1 MANWSEI
8 RESVGRAANRAL
20 RKTEELADTAS
31 MHLKLKNLE
40 SKRESKYASLGKLT
54 YRQLKTEETFT
65 EEIAKLIEELD
76 EIREKIRVV
85 KDEIEAAKKAK
96 EAEKAQKKAEEAAKL
111 KAEFD
116 AEQAKKKAQR
126 EAEARAKA
134 EAEEKAKREKEGQL
148 SLWDL

>member
-1 MANWSEI
+1 MTLLEFIEKIKAEHNISTSTGNLEKMI
-8 RESVGRAANRAL
+8 NKRARAAAGQANCVAIDNETVKGWIL
-20 RKTEELADTAS
+20 EYEGWKAD
-31 MHLKLKNLE
+31 
-40 SKRESKYASLGKLT
+40 
-54 YRQLKTEETFT
+54 
-65 EEIAKLIEELD
+65 D
-76 EIREKIRVV
+76 
-85 KDEIEAAKKAK
+85 D
-96 EAEKAQKKAEEAAKL
+96 KKAEEAAKL

>member
-40 SKRESKYASLGKLT
+40 GKRESKYASLGKLT

-96 EAEKAQKKAEEAAKL
+96 EAEKAQKKAKEAEEAAK
-111 KAEFD
+111 KVMDEMAED
-116 AEQAKKKAQR
+116 AEEDAS
-126 EAEARAKA
+126 
-134 EAEEKAKREKEGQL
+134 EEDGE
-148 SLWDL
+148 

>member
-96 EAEKAQKKAEEAAKL
+96 EAEKAQKKAEEAAER
-111 KAEFD
+111 AE
-116 AEQAKKKAQR
+116 KKA
-126 EAEARAKA
+126 K
-134 EAEEKAKREKEGQL
+134 EAEEAAKKVMDEMAEDAEEDASEEDGESFLDILEK
-148 SLWDL
+148 